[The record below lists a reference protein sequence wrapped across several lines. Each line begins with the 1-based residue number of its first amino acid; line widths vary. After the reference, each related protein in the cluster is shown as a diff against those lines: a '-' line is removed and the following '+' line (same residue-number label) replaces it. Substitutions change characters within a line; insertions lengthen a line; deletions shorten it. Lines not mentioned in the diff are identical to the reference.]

1 MLLPVLWYSQS
12 ALPGSFSLP
21 LEVTVK
27 SLPKT
32 GMLNTWR
39 YTMQKPQD
47 ITTMAMGIPIAY
59 KSKSSKAEFGS
70 DMFHCSRSKSLLH
83 SKVPLAMALVYKKV
97 SATSEIFKFCDWLKF
112 SEN

>member
-27 SLPKT
+27 SLPRT

-39 YTMQKPQD
+39 YTRQKPQD
-47 ITTMAMGIPIAY
+47 ITTMVKGIPRAY
-59 KSKSSKAEFGS
+59 KSRSSKAEFGV
-70 DMFHCSRSKSLLH
+70 DMFHCSRAKIVFCTGTGSGTRQR
-83 SKVPLAMALVYKKV
+83 KK
-97 SATSEIFKFCDWLKF
+97 
-112 SEN
+112 